1 MDTYDRTAALPAPE
15 AVTTRTPRILVIDDD
30 RYVRTL
36 LCDLLEAWGYVPDA
50 AADGREG
57 LTLFE
62 RGRYD
67 VVLTDLGMPGITG
80 LEVVESV
87 RDRDTDVAVIMF
99 TAFTGDLEA
108 QGRRLA
114 FTVLRKPLDIE
125 GLRRAVRDAL
135 VARGTLAG
143 GGPAPFSLSLRWLFP
158 LASPCPPSPPPGG
171 GGGSGGGGG

>member
-67 VVLTDLGMPGITG
+67 VVLTDLGMPGMTG
-80 LEVVESV
+80 L
-87 RDRDTDVAVIMF
+87 A
-99 TAFTGDLEA
+99 
-108 QGRRLA
+108 LA
-114 FTVLRKPLDIE
+114 KELKR
-125 GLRRAVRDAL
+125 RRAVPVLLLTGWADELDAATAPSVDL
-135 VARGTLAG
+135 VVAKPFTRERLFEALAHTLPDRVR
-143 GGPAPFSLSLRWLFP
+143 PA
-158 LASPCPPSPPPGG
+158 
-171 GGGSGGGGG
+171 

>member
-15 AVTTRTPRILVIDDD
+15 AATTRAAKILVIEDD

-36 LCDLLEAWGYVPDA
+36 LCDLLGAWGYVPDA

-57 LTLFE
+57 LALFD

-80 LEVVESV
+80 LQVVESV
-87 RDRDTDVAVIMF
+87 RDRDAEVAVIMF
-99 TAFTGDLEA
+99 TAYTGDLDA
-108 QGRRLA
+108 HGRRLG

-125 GLRRAVRDAL
+125 GLRRAVRAAL

-143 GGPAPFSLSLRWLFP
+143 
-158 LASPCPPSPPPGG
+158 
-171 GGGSGGGGG
+171 